1 MDYHIRTPQQ
11 LGAALSSHRKT
22 LHLSQQET
30 AEKIGLL
37 AKTISKLEND
47 PASSSIESMLKL
59 ISALGLSLTL
69 SPEHTTDDQEW

>member
-11 LGAALSSHRKT
+11 LGAALRSHRKT

-37 AKTISKLEND
+37 TKTISKLEND

-59 ISALGLSLTL
+59 IAALGLSLTL
-69 SPEHTTDDQEW
+69 SPEHTADDQEW